1 MERKSFETLLTL
13 NEFIVNQSPE
23 KTKNDEFDSI
33 RFDTLNLNDT
43 TSTNRNNI
51 IKSNS
56 ISPIKQ
62 QNLEIH
68 RCTDNVMITL
78 VIY

>member
-13 NEFIVNQSPE
+13 NEFIANQSPE

-43 TSTNRNNI
+43 TSTSSNKL

-56 ISPIKQ
+56 STQAVAPTILFFI
-62 QNLEIH
+62 
-68 RCTDNVMITL
+68 
-78 VIY
+78 